1 LPSTRSSEPSDRPRP
16 RRRRG
21 WLLILAGVLT
31 VGLVAGVLVAVL
43 GDGSE
48 SRGTMRP
55 GSVSGAGGEIVS
67 PAPDFQLPALDGGDH
82 VRLADYRG
90 RPVIVNFWASW
101 CNPCRQEFPLLK
113 QALREHRT
121 QRLAV
126 IGVTYQDIPSDSR
139 AFVKQ
144 RSAGW
149 RQGVDGGG
157 AVANAFGVRA
167 IPQSFFVRADGTIAA
182 RVFAFTSESA
192 LARPLAE
199 LLGGSSG

>member
-1 LPSTRSSEPSDRPRP
+1 LPSTRSSEPADRPWP

-43 GDGSE
+43 GNGSD
-48 SRGTMRP
+48 SSGTTRP
-55 GSVSGAGGEIVS
+55 GSVSGVGGDVGS
-67 PAPDFQLPALDGGDH
+67 PAPDFQLPALDGHGAE
-82 VRLADYRG
+82 RLADYRG

-101 CNPCRQEFPLLK
+101 CNPCRKEFPLIK
-113 QALREHRT
+113 QTLREHRA

-144 RSAGW
+144 RRATW
-149 RQGVDGGG
+149 PQGVDDGG
-157 AVANAFGVRA
+157 AVASAYGVRA
-167 IPQSFFVRADGTIAA
+167 IPQSFFVRPDGTIAA
-182 RVFAFTSESA
+182 RVFGFTSESA
-192 LARPLAE
+192 LARPLAD
-199 LLGGSSG
+199 LLGGAPG